1 MTDDIVTRLRNGEGF
16 CINDYASCP
25 FTNCDNCAVVLEA
38 ANEIERLRQEV
49 QNLSDISDGW
59 WQFHIGKIS
68 PEEMG
73 ALLQKADATAKRPIP
88 GYYDADK
95 RQNEEAN

>member
-1 MTDDIVTRLRNGEGF
+1 MNSDDDIVDELCHAIMADRYPWDVTVYKRA
-16 CINDYASCP
+16 ID
-25 FTNCDNCAVVLEA
+25 
-38 ANEIERLRQEV
+38 EIERLRQEV

>member
-1 MTDDIVTRLRNGEGF
+1 MNEDIVTRLRRVPEEVPKGGMTVGPNIF
-16 CINDYASCP
+16 YQRCQD
-25 FTNCDNCAVVLEA
+25 A
-38 ANEIERLRQEV
+38 ADEIERLRQEV

-95 RQNEEAN
+95 RQNEEARRG

>member
-1 MTDDIVTRLRNGEGF
+1 MRDDIVDELRHAIMADRYPWDVTVYERA
-16 CINDYASCP
+16 ID
-25 FTNCDNCAVVLEA
+25 
-38 ANEIERLRQEV
+38 EIERLRQEV